1 MKVKTFSMQ
10 NTPTT
15 SAKTKEELYSEIE
28 KWSVGKVILYPPSVT
43 QSQSEHITQ
52 NINGSLSSI
61 TLFLYTITVFYE
73 DAAKET
79 PNVT

>member
-15 SAKTKEELYSEIE
+15 SAKTGEELYAEIE
-28 KWSVGKVILYPPSVT
+28 KWSVGKVILYSPSVT

-52 NINGSLSSI
+52 NINGNLSSI
-61 TLFLYTITVFYE
+61 TLFLYTITFFYE
-73 DAAKET
+73 DEAKKT
-79 PNVT
+79 TNST